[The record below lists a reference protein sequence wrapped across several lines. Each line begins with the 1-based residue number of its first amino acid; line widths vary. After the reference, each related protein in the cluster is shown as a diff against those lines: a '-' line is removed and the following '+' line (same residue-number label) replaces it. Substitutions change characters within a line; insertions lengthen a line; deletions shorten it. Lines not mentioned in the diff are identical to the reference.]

1 MRSSYFLPSL
11 FSITLLVL
19 IAFSVLQWLNMPVGT
34 LVDWVIGI
42 AVAWWLLAIT
52 VIPWNM
58 HFTAKEVVHEA
69 AASTDKGIPVN
80 PKDVAYAA
88 RLAKGFFW
96 LSISLHFISA
106 VALYLLA
113 YYQITP
119 LGYLAALAALLLTF
133 LRPLHRLY
141 AHIAHRLQQVR
152 QQITYPREDVHELR
166 GKVTMLEEGVAKLTT
181 QLNTEDE
188 YSWASQVQR
197 DMTDLKARIEKV
209 HVLMDEAQL
218 QNAKEHER
226 LARKGEA
233 DLARLSEDAQFLN
246 QVRDLVRFIKQ
257 A

>member
-19 IAFSVLQWLNMPVGT
+19 AAFSVLQWLNMPVGT

-58 HFTAKEVVHEA
+58 HFTAKEVVYEA
-69 AASTDKGIPVN
+69 AESTNKGIAVN

-88 RLAKGFFW
+88 NLAKRFLW
-96 LSISLHFISA
+96 LSISLHIVSA
-106 VALYLLA
+106 IALYLLA

-141 AHIAHRLQQVR
+141 EHIAHRLAQVR
-152 QQITYPREDVHELR
+152 QQITYPREDVVELR
-166 GKVTMLEEGVAKLTT
+166 GKVTALEEGLAKLNT
-181 QLNTEDE
+181 QLNTEDTH
-188 YSWASQVQR
+188 SWASQLQR
-197 DMTDLKARIEKV
+197 DLAEMKTRIEKV
-209 HVLMDEAQL
+209 HVLMDEAQI